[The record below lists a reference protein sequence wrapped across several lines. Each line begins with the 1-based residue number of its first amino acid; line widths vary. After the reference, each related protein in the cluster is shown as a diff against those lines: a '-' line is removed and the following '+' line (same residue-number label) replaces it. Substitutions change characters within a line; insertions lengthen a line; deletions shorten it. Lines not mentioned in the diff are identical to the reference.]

1 MTVLAKNLRKNLYA
15 REAGSNKQL
24 ASRACCLSLVRQL
37 FHAGEIEPYTGEK
50 RKKKH
55 TEVAAYNVILNSKVE
70 ENLTRVLDN
79 LGLPVN
85 SKPPTNLPPD
95 QTYNMITNYN
105 LVDFDD
111 APKQKP
117 QLIAW
122 CPPLANWN
130 PWTACNID
138 EGPEAT
144 QPLSHISANLAS
156 EWLRRLDN
164 DPQLRALMDERSQLP
179 VNLYKVPIL
188 EAVKRDRVTIIRGET
203 GCGKTTQIPQ
213 FILDSYLE
221 SGRGAECS
229 ILVTQPRRISAISLA
244 ERIAYER
251 GETVGTSIGYC
262 VRFETVYPRPYGS
275 ILFCTVG
282 TMARKM
288 EGGLRG
294 VSHVIVD
301 EIHERDVN
309 TDFMLILLR
318 EMIRVN
324 KNLRLILMSATIDI
338 SMFSDYF
345 GDCTILDIEGRTHP
359 VEYYF
364 LEDCVKMVNFV
375 PPPPDEKKRKRRQ
388 EVESVSDNNEDNCNL
403 MCDPVY
409 GDAVIR
415 TMKEITEK
423 EVPFELVGAL
433 LDKIINMSIPGAVL
447 VFLPGWNII
456 SLLRKYL
463 QSHPRY
469 GGPDYYIL
477 PLHSQIPREDQR
489 LVFRSTP
496 PGVRKI
502 VLATNIAE
510 SSITIN
516 DVVFVIDFC
525 LSRTKLFTARN
536 NLTSYS
542 TSWASK
548 TNLEQRRGR
557 AGRVRPGFAF
567 HLCSR
572 ARFERLDQ
580 HATPEIL
587 RTPLHELALLIK
599 LLRLGSV
606 RDFLMKALQ
615 PPPLDAVIEAE
626 HTLKEMKALDANDE
640 LTPLGFILARLPIEP
655 RLGKMLIFACAFNLG
670 GAAAVLT
677 SVASLGCDP
686 FLLPPD
692 HRRLSNHQRSFAAG
706 YSSDHLAG
714 LNVFQVWASERARLG
729 DESADL
735 FCEQHGFNSSAL
747 RIIDDAANQLRTILI
762 NLGFPEDS
770 LSDAPINFNVK
781 HNIDCDVVST
791 LLVSGLYPNIC
802 YHSEKRRLLTIEGT
816 LALIHKGSVNCVKD
830 MKFTYPFFVFDEKIR
845 TQAVSCKAAWRNDD
859 SGEEGTII
867 IDDWIPFRMNYI
879 SAARIFAFRPALEAL
894 LVRTCL
900 RPEGVADLRE
910 EDQRVIDVL
919 HVTLTIIDN
928 SLNDDEL
935 LPLLY
940 LHLKNKTKLPS
951 LTELKFT
958 KNPDERIINHGKG
971 NSLHQPLNHIRIYTE
986 DDNDNNDEN
995 YSRTQYIKLIC
1006 QVESVYQHH
1015 SIHLICPLM
1024 EIRCFENC
1032 KRICQ
1037 LTECKNIPS
1046 MQQINCFESTKI
1058 IVKSNQT
1065 TLYNVQQSIY
1075 SKTLTFYINKYDK
1088 NITGSWYC
1096 IHAGKTSKHQAIK
1109 AKLHMK
1115 LKNFTQFTHRSINRD
1130 RNPLISLSP
1139 VSILN
1144 QNREYDLI
1152 KRNDDCNLSSDIIR
1166 RRKRSKLL
1174 LSFFQ
1179 SESKFIIMIILVLL
1193 VSSITVNLLCSNKF
1207 LLTLCSPC
1215 KKIFIERRVPLL
1227 TDGNISV
1234 QHTITIPQNMVPSL
1248 EFTSK
1253 IFSSHLLNETSF
1265 QEVGNQVNEI
1275 KSSHNIV
1282 NICDNHPVNQNK
1294 NMSQIQLTTVKE
1306 VFLHYKMC
1314 PKCLVQ
1320 YSSGCETCS
1329 AQHNFH

>member
-1 MTVLAKNLRKNLYA
+1 MCDPEGIKSFLYTFLQTKKRIAPEYTFIEKPVGRNKVRFLCEARAEGYNYVGIGNSTTKKEAQTNAARDFVNYLVREGEIPASSVPTIQPGNVVYPESASTSTSENFEKSSQQQENSLGSGGSYISSIYDQKKLEEAEEVDLTSDLHGGWSMENAKARLNEYLQATRQQVGQVKYTSVGPDHSRSYIAEMTVLAKNLRKTLYA

-37 FHAGEIEPYTGEK
+37 FHAGELEAYTGER

-55 TEVAAYNVILNSKVE
+55 SEVAVHDVNLNSKVE
-70 ENLTRVLDN
+70 ENLTDVLEN

-85 SKPPTNLPPD
+85 LKPSSLPPD
-95 QTYNMITNYN
+95 QAYNMITNYN
-105 LVDFDD
+105 LVDFGD
-111 APKQKP
+111 APKQQP
-117 QLIAW
+117 QLVAW
-122 CPPLANWN
+122 CPPLPNWN

-144 QPLSHISANLAS
+144 QPLPHISANLAD
-156 EWLRRLDN
+156 ERLRRLDS
-164 DPQLRALMDERSQLP
+164 DPQLRSLMDERAQLP
-179 VNLYKVPIL
+179 VNPYRASIL
-188 EAVKRDRVTIIRGET
+188 EAVRRNKVTIIRGET

-221 SGRGAECS
+221 SGIGAECS

-251 GETVGTSIGYC
+251 GETVGTSVGYC

-318 EMIRVN
+318 EMIRAN
-324 KNLRLILMSATIDI
+324 RNLRLVLMSATIDI
-338 SMFSDYF
+338 TMFSEYF
-345 GDCTILDIEGRTHP
+345 GDCMVLDIEGRTHP

-375 PPPPDEKKRKRRQ
+375 PPPADEKKRKHRQ
-388 EVESVSDNNEDNCNL
+388 ELENATDYAEENCNL
-403 MCDPVY
+403 KCDPIY
-409 GDAVIR
+409 GEAVVRSMGEMI
-415 TMKEITEK
+415 EK

-433 LDKIINMSIPGAVL
+433 LDKIIGMNIPGAVL
-447 VFLPGWNII
+447 IFLPGWNII

-463 QSHPRY
+463 QSHSRY
-469 GGPDYYIL
+469 GSPSYVIL

-496 PGVRKI
+496 SGVRKI

-572 ARFERLDQ
+572 ARFDRLEQ

-626 HTLKEMKALDANDE
+626 HTLKEMKALDKNDE

-655 RLGKMLIFACAFNLG
+655 RLGKMLIFACVFNLG

-677 SVASLGCDP
+677 STASLGCDP

-692 HRRLSNHQRSFAAG
+692 HRRLTNQQRSFAAG

-714 LNVFQVWASERARLG
+714 LNVFQEWTTERTRRG

-735 FCEQHGFNSSAL
+735 FCDQHGFNSSAL
-747 RIIDDAANQLRTILI
+747 RVIDDAANQLRAILI
-762 NLGFPEDS
+762 NLGFPEES
-770 LSDAPINFNVK
+770 LSDAPVNFNLK
-781 HNIDCDVVST
+781 HNIDCDILST

-802 YHSEKRRLLTIEGT
+802 FHSDKRKLLTTEGT
-816 LALIHKGSVNCVKD
+816 LALIHKSSVNCMKD
-830 MKFTYPFFVFDEKIR
+830 IKFTHPFFVFDEKIR
-845 TQAVSCKAAWRNDD
+845 TQAVSCKGLTMVNPIQLMLFGCRSAIWKSDD
-859 SGEEGTII
+859 SNDKGIVV
-867 IDDWIPFRMNYI
+867 IDDWIPFRM
-879 SAARIFAFRPALEAL
+879 SFMTAARIFAFRPALEAL

-910 EDQRVIDVL
+910 EDQHVINVL
-919 HVTLTIIDN
+919 
-928 SLNDDEL
+928 
-935 LPLLY
+935 
-940 LHLKNKTKLPS
+940 
-951 LTELKFT
+951 
-958 KNPDERIINHGKG
+958 R
-971 NSLHQPLNHIRIYTE
+971 Q
-986 DDNDNNDEN
+986 
-995 YSRTQYIKLIC
+995 
-1006 QVESVYQHH
+1006 
-1015 SIHLICPLM
+1015 
-1024 EIRCFENC
+1024 
-1032 KRICQ
+1032 
-1037 LTECKNIPS
+1037 
-1046 MQQINCFESTKI
+1046 
-1058 IVKSNQT
+1058 
-1065 TLYNVQQSIY
+1065 
-1075 SKTLTFYINKYDK
+1075 
-1088 NITGSWYC
+1088 
-1096 IHAGKTSKHQAIK
+1096 
-1109 AKLHMK
+1109 
-1115 LKNFTQFTHRSINRD
+1115 
-1130 RNPLISLSP
+1130 
-1139 VSILN
+1139 
-1144 QNREYDLI
+1144 
-1152 KRNDDCNLSSDIIR
+1152 
-1166 RRKRSKLL
+1166 
-1174 LSFFQ
+1174 
-1179 SESKFIIMIILVLL
+1179 
-1193 VSSITVNLLCSNKF
+1193 
-1207 LLTLCSPC
+1207 LCSPEALKPNASFDEANNFDSPPRKRFATSGNC
-1215 KKIFIERRVPLL
+1215 PLL
-1227 TDGNISV
+1227 SGRSHRNKGYENSYSEKQGFGRYTNCPNRPTDSEQVHDIQCGLWQDPQPQFSNPRYDHVPVNRFSGNYMSARSFG
-1234 QHTITIPQNMVPSL
+1234 PS
-1248 EFTSK
+1248 S
-1253 IFSSHLLNETSF
+1253 
-1265 QEVGNQVNEI
+1265 VGNNFNG
-1275 KSSHNIV
+1275 SSWNSYGAPTFGGYPYQQQQFTNDRFV
-1282 NICDNHPVNQNK
+1282 QPNQRP
-1294 NMSQIQLTTVKE
+1294 SIRPHWGVR
-1306 VFLHYKMC
+1306 Y
-1314 PKCLVQ
+1314 
-1320 YSSGCETCS
+1320 
-1329 AQHNFH
+1329 